1 MRIEE
6 ADREKEKQP
15 DSEGATSGL
24 QIIFRGNLG
33 GKWERDFVGNE
44 AEEPGF
50 EKALA
55 SGKGISLCDP
65 SSVRAVA

>member
-1 MRIEE
+1 
-6 ADREKEKQP
+6 
-15 DSEGATSGL
+15 
-24 QIIFRGNLG
+24 LG

>member
-1 MRIEE
+1 VKKRTGE
-6 ADREKEKQP
+6 REKQT

-33 GKWERDFVGNE
+33 GNWERDSVGND